1 MQTSVPGTND
11 THEDDGQEGECGRPD
26 TGVYREHGEAL
37 KNVCRAC
44 GRKCVIRCIPGH
56 RAVRAYLLKA
66 VAVRSRKSKN
76 VMKMAIKISSPAE
89 TESCRVS
96 RVCVKIMR
104 SPIQNMIHIPTMG
117 VLPLSTVMST
127 ACTLEALSNWGPGKR
142 ISKRTHLHYTML
154 LRNKLRS

>member
-1 MQTSVPGTND
+1 MVRTND
-11 THEDDGQEGECGRPD
+11 THEDDGQESKCGRPD
-26 TGVYREHGEAL
+26 TGVYREHGETL
-37 KNVCRAC
+37 QNVCRTC
-44 GRKCVIRCIPGH
+44 GPKFVIRCILESVTRH
-56 RAVRAYLLKA
+56 WAVRAYLLKP

-76 VMKMAIKISSPAE
+76 VMKMAIKTSSPAA

-104 SPIQNMIHIPTMG
+104 SPIQNIMHVPT
-117 VLPLSTVMST
+117 VSNLPLSTVTST

-142 ISKRTHLHYTML
+142 ISERTHPHYTML